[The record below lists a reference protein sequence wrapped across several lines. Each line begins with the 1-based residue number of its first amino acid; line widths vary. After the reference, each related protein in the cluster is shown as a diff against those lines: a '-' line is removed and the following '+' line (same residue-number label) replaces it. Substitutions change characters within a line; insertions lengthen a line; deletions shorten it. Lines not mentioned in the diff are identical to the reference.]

1 MTTTPNQRRVARDV
15 SMLAAVLIIVT
26 GTVQA
31 LEGLSA
37 IIDDK
42 MFVVADGYA
51 FQLDT
56 TTWGWL
62 HLLFGVALVAVGAA
76 IFSGQA
82 WARMVGILLAALSVV
97 ANFLWLP
104 YYPIWAILIIA
115 LDVFVIWALAEN
127 SDR

>member
-76 IFSGQA
+76 IFSPGA
-82 WARMVGILLAALSVV
+82 TRSGLARPSPV
-97 ANFLWLP
+97 LP
-104 YYPIWAILIIA
+104 RL
-115 LDVFVIWALAEN
+115 EK
-127 SDR
+127 